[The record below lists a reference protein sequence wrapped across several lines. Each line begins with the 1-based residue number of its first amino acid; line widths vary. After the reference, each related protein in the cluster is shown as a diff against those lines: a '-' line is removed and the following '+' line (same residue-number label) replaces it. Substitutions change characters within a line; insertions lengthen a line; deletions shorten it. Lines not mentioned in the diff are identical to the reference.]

1 MITNLFEKKAVT
13 EVTHMI
19 KLTEMDDNVTLAA
32 QLEEEDGKEGRGRSV
47 ILINKINAKPEDVD
61 EVLKA
66 WAEDAAFFKKK
77 PGFISAQL
85 HRGTG
90 GSGVFIN
97 YAVWESVEHL
107 KQALSDPAFGS
118 ALARYPDSVVASP
131 HLFRKVAVPGICVAD

>member
-1 MITNLFEKKAVT
+1 
-13 EVTHMI
+13 
-19 KLTEMDDNVTLAA
+19 MDDNVTLAA

-47 ILINKINAKPEDVD
+47 ILINKINAKPEDVGD
-61 EVLKA
+61 VLKA

-85 HRGTG
+85 HRGIG

-118 ALARYPDSVVASP
+118 ALVRYPDSTVASP

>member
-1 MITNLFEKKAVT
+1 VITNLFEKKAVT

-32 QLEEEDGKEGRGRSV
+32 QLEQEDEKEGRGSSV

-85 HRGTG
+85 HRGIG
-90 GSGVFIN
+90 GSCVFVN

-118 ALARYPDSVVASP
+118 ALVRYPDSVVASP